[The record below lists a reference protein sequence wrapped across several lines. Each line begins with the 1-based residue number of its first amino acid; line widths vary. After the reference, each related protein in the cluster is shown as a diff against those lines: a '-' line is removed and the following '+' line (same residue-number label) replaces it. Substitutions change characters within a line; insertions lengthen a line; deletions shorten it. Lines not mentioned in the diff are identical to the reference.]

1 MRKIKIYFNY
11 KHIAEP
17 WGGANNFIRA
27 LYQALDDS
35 GEFEFADDIEDDYDI
50 LFMNQ
55 LGMGPARNSQ
65 WSKLKEIK
73 EVLVKNKKTK
83 IIVRAVNFKLHSDGI
98 NLRSLIH
105 FFRKDIEVIKLLNV
119 SEFNIFQ
126 SLYQK
131 RVFRKFGYRGH
142 SDTIIHNGANEIFH
156 YSMDLEKDIKGKINI
171 VSVGSE
177 RKSKNHR
184 LIAELSKSDGVN
196 VSYIGRWPKIINNEK
211 VKLLGVLSH
220 DKMAEIYK
228 QSHCFFFPAEKEM
241 CSNAL
246 IEALYAGLP
255 VLYLRDSNSIEEV
268 VGKNGLPINI
278 MDLGITIKEFKNK
291 YEQLVKNIEQT
302 KEYYSIK
309 RAVKEYI
316 KIFKYVLT

>member
-1 MRKIKIYFNY
+1 MKKIRIFFNY
-11 KHIAEP
+11 KHISKP

-55 LGMGPARNSQ
+55 LGMGPAKNSQ
-65 WSKLKEIK
+65 WSNLKEIK
-73 EVLVKNKKTK
+73 DVLIKNKKTK

-98 NLRSLIH
+98 KLRSLIQ
-105 FFRKDIEVIKLLNV
+105 FFRKDIEVIRLLNV

-131 RVFRKFGYRGH
+131 KVFRKFGYRGH
-142 SDTIIHNGANEIFH
+142 SDTIIHNGANEIFY
-156 YSMDLEKDIKGKINI
+156 YSMDLEKDIKGMINI

-184 LIAELSKSDGVN
+184 LISELSKLDGVN

-228 QSHCFFFPAEKEM
+228 QSHCFFFPAKNEI
-241 CSNAL
+241 CPNAV
-246 IEALYAGLP
+246 IEAIYAGLP
-255 VLYLRDSNSIEEV
+255 VLYLKGSGSTGEV
-268 VGKNGLPINI
+268 VRQNGLPINVC
-278 MDLGITIKEFKNK
+278 DLEATLEVFKTRYK
-291 YEQLVKNIEQT
+291 QLTSDIE
-302 KEYYSIK
+302 KSREYYSIK
-309 RAVKEYI
+309 RAAQEYI
-316 KIFKYVLT
+316 DAFKKIIK